1 MKSTAKIMAV
11 ALALS
16 TPLAFSQALLAA
28 SDTASKSAD
37 PPQSMGMAMMPMQ
50 QQMQRMQEQMAKLH
64 DAANPKER
72 RELMREHAKSMQG
85 MMKMMHGMMAGQGM
99 MEGQRGGMGMMMF
112 WGLII
117 LAIVALV
124 RNLSGTSSES
134 SRETN
139 KVPLDILKERYARGE
154 IEKPDY
160 EEKRRE
166 LQS

>member
-1 MKSTAKIMAV
+1 MWDFAGHGWGWVGIGMV
-11 ALALS
+11 HM
-16 TPLAFSQALLAA
+16 LL
-28 SDTASKSAD
+28 
-37 PPQSMGMAMMPMQ
+37 
-50 QQMQRMQEQMAKLH
+50 
-64 DAANPKER
+64 
-72 RELMREHAKSMQG
+72 
-85 MMKMMHGMMAGQGM
+85 
-99 MEGQRGGMGMMMF
+99 F

-124 RNLSGTSSES
+124 RNLPGTSSES

-160 EEKRRE
+160 EEKRHE

>member
-1 MKSTAKIMAV
+1 MWD
-11 ALALS
+11 LAGHGWGWVGIGMVHM
-16 TPLAFSQALLAA
+16 LL
-28 SDTASKSAD
+28 
-37 PPQSMGMAMMPMQ
+37 
-50 QQMQRMQEQMAKLH
+50 
-64 DAANPKER
+64 
-72 RELMREHAKSMQG
+72 
-85 MMKMMHGMMAGQGM
+85 
-99 MEGQRGGMGMMMF
+99 F

>member
-1 MKSTAKIMAV
+1 MWE
-11 ALALS
+11 LAGHGWGWVGIGMVHM
-16 TPLAFSQALLAA
+16 LL
-28 SDTASKSAD
+28 
-37 PPQSMGMAMMPMQ
+37 
-50 QQMQRMQEQMAKLH
+50 
-64 DAANPKER
+64 
-72 RELMREHAKSMQG
+72 
-85 MMKMMHGMMAGQGM
+85 
-99 MEGQRGGMGMMMF
+99 F

-154 IEKPDY
+154 VEKPDF